1 MNSSSDGKNPKTMTE
16 LKFVTNEPCYSQQ
29 TIVKMLKR
37 NHYRFDPIDEY
48 GNENFYCVV
57 LYTESST
64 LKDIL
69 KKIGFKVRYKIYE
82 GKMGLITCGK
92 YCETCIEP
100 MVFTRDDVQ
109 RILRDVPE
117 NYVGDTTL

>member
-1 MNSSSDGKNPKTMTE
+1 MTE

-37 NHYRFDPIDEY
+37 NHYRFEPIDEY

-57 LYTESST
+57 LYPETS
-64 LKDIL
+64 LFKDFF
-69 KKIGFKVRYKIYE
+69 KKLGFKVNYKVFE

-92 YCETCIEP
+92 YCDSCIEP
-100 MVFTRDDVQ
+100 MVFTRDDIQ
-109 RILRDVPE
+109 RIIRDVPD
-117 NYVGDTTL
+117 NYVGDDVL